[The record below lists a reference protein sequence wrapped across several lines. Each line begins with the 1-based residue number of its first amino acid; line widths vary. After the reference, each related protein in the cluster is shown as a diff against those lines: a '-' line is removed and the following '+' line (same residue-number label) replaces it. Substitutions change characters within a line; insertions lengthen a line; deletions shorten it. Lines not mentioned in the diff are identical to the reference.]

1 MRVVSRALSR
11 RQAAAAQGVHFDQG
25 PEPQRLLSSTSMGTS
40 KARPDISE
48 EHAMPFKNVEYVDD
62 LFSKPR
68 RQLRHA
74 PV

>member
-1 MRVVSRALSR
+1 
-11 RQAAAAQGVHFDQG
+11 
-25 PEPQRLLSSTSMGTS
+25 MGTS